1 MIKTI
6 YICDCCKKEFEG
18 EGVLG
23 EGVLN
28 EAFIASK
35 ISSRNGKI
43 ETATIE
49 LCQTCSKEFV
59 KICNKFIGKEG

>member
-6 YICDCCKKEFEG
+6 YICDHCKKEFE
-18 EGVLG
+18 G

-59 KICNKFIGKEG
+59 KVCNKFIGKES